1 MKLIVQ
7 DIQSTIARVVGVCV
21 DDPRVYDYINQACRR
36 LLHKG
41 LWAGAYGRFTINTVG
56 GCITWP
62 RQIETIEAVADCC
75 GVGTVRNQWFEF
87 QESGYGLLGEN
98 SACAGKQL
106 VDRGTVVSYRDMS
119 GGLNSYIR
127 VYPGDASDVGV
138 GKTITLQGVDQ
149 NGQWIRTQ
157 SGSVWIDGE
166 KLTLAL
172 PYVQSTKKFTSLTG
186 VIRDATNTV
195 SRLYEYNATTLL
207 ELDVAVYDPD
217 ETLPQ
222 YRRSYL
228 ADRCS
233 SDDSKPVT
241 VMAKMRHVNA
251 TGVND
256 YLIPPSPDA
265 IKLMVMAIR
274 KEEND
279 LIQEAVAYEAKAIQ
293 AVQEQTMQYL
303 GDAVHTIRM
312 VGVGLNGGGFSQW
325 F

>member
-7 DIQSTIARVVGVCV
+7 DIRSTIARVIGTCV

-41 LWAGAYGRFTINTVG
+41 LWAGAYGRFTIHTVG

-62 RQIETIEAVADCC
+62 RQIETIESVADCC

-87 QESGYGLLGEN
+87 QESGYGLLGGEN
-98 SACAGKQL
+98 GACVGKQL

-119 GGLNSYIR
+119 GGTNSYLR
-127 VYPGDASDVGV
+127 VYPGDASDV

-149 NGQWIRTQ
+149 NGNWIRTQ
-157 SGSVWIDGE
+157 SGGVWIDGE

-172 PYVQSTKKFTSLTG
+172 PYVQSTKKFISLSG
-186 VIRDATNTV
+186 VIRDATNTA

-207 ELDVAVYDPD
+207 ELDLAVYDPD

-228 ADRCS
+228 TDRCS
-233 SDDSKPVT
+233 NDEDKPVT
-241 VMAKMRHVNA
+241 VMAKMRHINA
-251 TGVND
+251 TSVND

-279 LIQEAVAYEAKAIQ
+279 LIQEAVAYEAKAVQ

-303 GDAVHTIRM
+303 GDAVATIRM

>member
-1 MKLIVQ
+1 
-7 DIQSTIARVVGVCV
+7 
-21 DDPRVYDYINQACRR
+21 
-36 LLHKG
+36 
-41 LWAGAYGRFTINTVG
+41 
-56 GCITWP
+56 
-62 RQIETIEAVADCC
+62 VADCC

-87 QESGYGLLGEN
+87 QESGYGLLGESN
-98 SACAGKQL
+98 GACVGKQL

-119 GGLNSYIR
+119 GETNSFIR
-127 VYPGDASDVGV
+127 VYPGDASDV

-149 NGQWIRTQ
+149 NGQWIRTL
-157 SGSVWIDGE
+157 SGGVWIDGE

-172 PYVQSTKKFTSLTG
+172 PYVQSTKKFISLTG
-186 VIRDATNTV
+186 VIRQATNTS

-207 ELDVAVYDPD
+207 ELDLAVYDPD

-228 ADRCS
+228 TDRCNN
-233 SDDSKPVT
+233 DEDKPVT
-241 VMAKMRHVNA
+241 VMAKMRHINA
-251 TGVND
+251 TSVND

-279 LIQEAVAYEAKAIQ
+279 LIQEAVAYEAKAVQ

-303 GDAVHTIRM
+303 GDAVATIRM

>member
-7 DIQSTIARVVGVCV
+7 DIRSTIARVIGVCI
-21 DDPRVYDYINQACRR
+21 DDARVYDYINQACRR

-41 LWAGAYGRFTINTVG
+41 LWAGAYGRFTIYTAD

-62 RQIETIEAVADCC
+62 RQIETIESVADCC
-75 GVGTVRNQWFEF
+75 GVGIVRNQWFEF
-87 QESGYGLLGEN
+87 QETGYGLLGGGN
-98 SACAGKQL
+98 NACVGKQL
-106 VDRGTVVSYRDMS
+106 IDRGTVVSYRDMS
-119 GGLNSYIR
+119 GGTNSYIR
-127 VYPGDASDVGV
+127 VYPGDASDVG
-138 GKTITLQGVDQ
+138 KSITLQGLDA
-149 NGQWIRTQ
+149 NGNWIRTLS
-157 SGSVWIDGE
+157 SGVWIDGE

-186 VIRDATNTV
+186 VIRQTTNMV
-195 SRLYEYNATTLL
+195 SRLYEYNATALSET
-207 ELDVAVYDPD
+207 DIAVYDPD

-233 SDDSKPVT
+233 DDENKPVT
-241 VMAKMRHVNA
+241 VMAKMRHINA
-251 TGVND
+251 TSEND

-274 KEEND
+274 KEENN
-279 LIQEAVAYEAKAIQ
+279 LIQEAMAYEAKAVQ

>member
-7 DIQSTIARVVGVCV
+7 DIRSTIARVVGVCV

-41 LWAGAYGRFTINTVG
+41 LWAGAYGRFTIHTVS

-62 RQIETIEAVADCC
+62 RHIETIESVADCC
-75 GVGTVRNQWFEF
+75 GVGTFRNQWFEF
-87 QESGYGLLGEN
+87 QESGYGLLGD
-98 SACAGKQL
+98 SGACVGKQL
-106 VDRGTVVSYRDMS
+106 VDRGTVVSYRDVS
-119 GGLNSYIR
+119 GGLNSFLR
-127 VYPGDASDVGV
+127 VYPADISDV

-149 NGQWIRTQ
+149 NGQWIRTLS
-157 SGSVWIDGE
+157 SGVWIDGE

-172 PYVQSTKKFTSLTG
+172 PYVQSTKKFISLTG
-186 VIRDATNTV
+186 VIRQATNTV
-195 SRLYEYNATTLL
+195 SRLYEFNATTSL
-207 ELDVAVYDPD
+207 EVDLAVYDPD

-228 ADRCS
+228 TDHCN
-233 SDDSKPVT
+233 DEDKPVT
-241 VMAKMRHVNA
+241 VMAKMRHINA
-251 TGVND
+251 TSVND

-279 LIQEAVAYEAKAIQ
+279 LIQEAVAYEAKAVQ

-303 GDAVHTIRM
+303 GDAVATIRM

>member
-7 DIQSTIARVVGVCV
+7 DIRSTIARAIGVCV
-21 DDPRVYDYINQACRR
+21 DDARVYEYINQACRR

-41 LWAGAYGRFTINTVG
+41 LWAGAYGRFTIHTVG

-87 QESGYGLLGEN
+87 QETGYGLLNGN
-98 SACAGKQL
+98 QVCVGKQL

-119 GGLNSYIR
+119 GGTNSYLR
-127 VYPGDASDVGV
+127 VYRGDDSDI
-138 GKTITLQGVDQ
+138 GKKITLQGIDA
-149 NGQWIRTQ
+149 NGNWIRTQ
-157 SGSVWIDGE
+157 DGSGKWIDGE
-166 KLTLAL
+166 ELIIAA
-172 PYVQSTKKFTSLTG
+172 PYTQSTKKFTTLTG
-186 VIRDATNTV
+186 VIREATNTA

-207 ELDVAVYDPD
+207 ETDLAVYDPD

-228 ADRCS
+228 ADRCNNEE
-233 SDDSKPVT
+233 DKPVT
-241 VMAKMRHVNA
+241 VMAKMRHINA
-251 TGVND
+251 TSVND
-256 YLIPPSPDA
+256 YLIPPCPDA

-279 LIQEAVAYEAKAIQ
+279 LIQEAVAYEAKAVQ

-303 GDAVHTIRM
+303 GDAVATIRM

>member
-7 DIQSTIARVVGVCV
+7 DIRSTIARAIGVCV
-21 DDPRVYDYINQACRR
+21 DDARVYDYINQACRR

-41 LWAGAYGRFTINTVG
+41 LWAGSYGRFTVTTVD

-62 RQIETIEAVADCC
+62 RAIETIEAVADCC
-75 GVGTVRNQWFEF
+75 GTGSVRNQWYEF
-87 QESGYGLLGEN
+87 QETGFGLLGSCN
-98 SACAGKQL
+98 PCAGKQL

-119 GGLNSYIR
+119 GGINSYIR
-127 VYPGDASDVGV
+127 VYPGDASDN
-138 GKTITLQGVDQ
+138 GKTITLQGYDA

-157 SGSVWIDGE
+157 SGGVWIDGE

-172 PYVQSTKKFTSLTG
+172 PYVQSSKKFTALTG
-186 VIRDATNTV
+186 VIREATNTA
-195 SRLYEYNATTLL
+195 SRLYEYNQTLFA
-207 ELDVAVYDPD
+207 ELDLAVYDPD

-222 YRRSYL
+222 YRRSL
-228 ADRCS
+228 WTGRN
-233 SDDSKPVT
+233 SDCCTQTVT
-241 VMAKMRHVNA
+241 VIGKMRHINA
-251 TGVND
+251 TSVND

-279 LIQEAVAYEAKAIQ
+279 LIQEAVAYEAKAVQ